1 MATQV
6 LLPLIASAMFLVG
19 IWLAFVEIRNWW
31 KAQTERNVKRS
42 PIEVRADSID
52 KQSAANTGQ
61 SANNAA
67 CIFKSPAGGR
77 GPVNPA
83 LLFRRISSFGLLRRD
98 DHSNDLIVHSLTQ
111 V

>member
-1 MATQV
+1 
-6 LLPLIASAMFLVG
+6 MFLVG

-61 SANNAA
+61 TANNAA
-67 CIFKSPAGGR
+67 
-77 GPVNPA
+77 
-83 LLFRRISSFGLLRRD
+83 
-98 DHSNDLIVHSLTQ
+98 
-111 V
+111 

>member
-6 LLPLIASAMFLVG
+6 LLPLIASVMFLVG
-19 IWLAFVEIRNWW
+19 IWLAFVEIRDWW

-61 SANNAA
+61 TANNAA
-67 CIFKSPAGGR
+67 
-77 GPVNPA
+77 
-83 LLFRRISSFGLLRRD
+83 
-98 DHSNDLIVHSLTQ
+98 
-111 V
+111 

>member
-19 IWLAFVEIRNWW
+19 LWLAFVEIRNWW
-31 KAQTERNVKRS
+31 KAQTRNVKRS

-61 SANNAA
+61 TANNAA
-67 CIFKSPAGGR
+67 
-77 GPVNPA
+77 
-83 LLFRRISSFGLLRRD
+83 
-98 DHSNDLIVHSLTQ
+98 
-111 V
+111 